1 MCVAGCRRECAL
13 PSSGYA
19 VSQELGRPAV
29 KDQVGDVDATLMFVE
44 GGGTLDAVG
53 NAELATDEAG
63 NGFGLEGPE
72 TI

>member
-1 MCVAGCRRECAL
+1 MCRGLPEGVRSPLLRLWGIKRIGAAG
-13 PSSGYA
+13 
-19 VSQELGRPAV
+19 V